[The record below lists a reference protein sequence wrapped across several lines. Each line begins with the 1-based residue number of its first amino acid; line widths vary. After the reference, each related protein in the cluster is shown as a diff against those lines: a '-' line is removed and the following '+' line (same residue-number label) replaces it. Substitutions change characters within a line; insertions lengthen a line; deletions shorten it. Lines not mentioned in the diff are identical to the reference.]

1 MTTGQTFRN
10 TLIVLL
16 TLIAAYVALM
26 SIRIIIV
33 LVLAIIIASALRPFV
48 TVLTRRR
55 IPIGVAIIAIYATLA
70 ILIVLLGVAV
80 LPPVVNKVSLY
91 LENEGR
97 LAYRIIE
104 AQRWVEG
111 IIYDVTNSDV
121 SLVSPDEIRT
131 AVSEF
136 IDQMQAAMPS
146 MLDDISSTLGDAVL
160 IFVMGAYWITSH
172 EKAISFI
179 TQLSPKKYRPRVQ
192 QVIDEIEETMGSY
205 VRGMAL
211 ISTLVGLLNF
221 AAMQLLGI
229 PNAVT
234 LAFIIAVTTNVPMI
248 GGLIG
253 GVLVVLLT
261 LVSAPEYVVG
271 VGLISFAV
279 QQIEAYYLGPRI
291 MSDRVGLDPLLIIV
305 YTSIGFVM
313 FGIVGALIAVPI
325 MGTVHILLIYLVIE
339 PYRQSLSQLQTQDGL
354 PIVPHEETNQT
365 NVEGDNLNPVLV
377 STKATT

>member
-16 TLIAAYVALM
+16 TLIAAYVALL

-48 TVLTRRR
+48 TALTKRRV
-55 IPIGVAIIAIYATLA
+55 PIGVAIIGIYAALA
-70 ILIVLLGVAV
+70 AIIVLIGVAV

-121 SLVSPDEIRT
+121 SLVSAEEVRN
-131 AVSEF
+131 AVSDF
-136 IDQMQAAMPS
+136 IDQMQEAMPS

-160 IFVMGAYWITSH
+160 IFVMGAYWLTSH
-172 EKAISFI
+172 EKATSFI
-179 TQLSPKKYRPRVQ
+179 TQLSPNKYRPRVN
-192 QVIDEIEETMGSY
+192 QVIDEIEDTMGSY

-211 ISTLVGLLNF
+211 ISTVVGLLNF

-234 LAFIIAVTTNVPMI
+234 LAFIIAVTTTIPMI

-253 GVLVVLLT
+253 SVLVILIT
-261 LVSAPEYVVG
+261 LVSAPEYVLG
-271 VGLISFAV
+271 VAIITFAV

-313 FGIVGALIAVPI
+313 FGVVGALIDLPI
-325 MGTVHILLIYLVIE
+325 MGTVHILLIHLVIE
-339 PYRQSLSQLQTQDGL
+339 PYKQSLRQFQTQEGL
-354 PIVPHEETNQT
+354 PVVRREEDEEADQADPQPMLITT
-365 NVEGDNLNPVLV
+365 NVSG
-377 STKATT
+377 